1 MPPGCFS
8 LNFQG
13 MPGQLFTQAP
23 FSLPFLG
30 STLRSLPSA
39 YFAKLAHSNIAV
51 CWNLCSERGILC
63 FHANKLQEAS
73 QYFFPPSFLSFP
85 PFYLSKP
92 FKQHSIY
99 ASL

>member
-1 MPPGCFS
+1 MQPGYFS

-13 MPGQLFTQAP
+13 MPVQLFTQAP

-63 FHANKLQEAS
+63 FHANKLQEAANIS
-73 QYFFPPSFLSFP
+73 SLPLYFPSLPSIFLS
-85 PFYLSKP
+85 L
-92 FKQHSIY
+92 
-99 ASL
+99 